1 MRSKGGAWCTAAA
14 VALATVAGCGNDFT
28 GQLAPDGAVP
38 DAAHRG
44 DTGPLGGPVLDA
56 AVVCPSVGGLFD
68 HFDDLA
74 RWSEFRDPATSAC
87 SIASESGQ
95 LALASAD
102 ATVEC
107 GIASDGCRDMTDRAL
122 MIDAIAPGDDGLPS
136 PFLRLRLGGGGS
148 LEMRVVEG
156 PDLEL
161 RRDGE
166 ELAAAPFDPEAQRLW
181 RIMHT
186 AVADRVDFQT
196 APADTT
202 EWTTLGSAE
211 VAAEEMAE
219 VEVQVGVAGAAA
231 PGDAVAFDDLVGID
245 F

>member
-1 MRSKGGAWCTAAA
+1 VAA
-14 VALATVAGCGNDFT
+14 ALATVAACGSDFT
-28 GQLAPDGAVP
+28 GQVAPDGAVP

-44 DTGPLGGPVLDA
+44 DTGPFGGPVFDA
-56 AVVCPSVGGLFD
+56 AVVCPSIGTLFD

-74 RWSEFRDPATSAC
+74 GWTEFRDPDSSAC
-87 SIASESGQ
+87 TVAIESGQ
-95 LALASAD
+95 LALASAA
-102 ATVEC
+102 ATNEC
-107 GIASDGCRDMTDRAL
+107 GIASNGCRDMSDRAL
-122 MIDAIAPGDDGLPS
+122 MIDAVSPGDDGLPS
-136 PFLRLRLGGGGS
+136 PFLRLRLAGGGS

-161 RRDGE
+161 LRDGQQV
-166 ELAAAPFDPEAQRLW
+166 AAASFDPEAQRLW

-196 APADTT
+196 APAETT

-211 VAAEEMAE
+211 VAAEEMIE
-219 VEVQVGVAGAAA
+219 VEVLVGLAGAAA
-231 PGDAVAFDDLVGID
+231 PGDAVTFDELLGVD